1 MLLKVLGR
9 SMIILD
15 SHQAAVDLLDK
26 KGAIHSDRPTFK
38 LYELLGWTPTLT
50 FLPYG
55 EKFNKHRQMHQA
67 YLSRRKIEDFKPIQ
81 TQEARTLV
89 QHLVESPREK
99 YEKLMS
105 RFATGII
112 TQIVAGHRISS
123 DDDPYLRMSNMIYE
137 SFNDTKTPG
146 PSPLD
151 FFPFL
156 QHFPPWF
163 PGAKHMG
170 VVQAWRSTVRELH
183 DYPVR
188 MVKAERE
195 HGEASPSFV
204 LEHLERM
211 EEGDDED
218 DLKGAAATMFAAG
231 EATTW
236 TTLST
241 FILAMILYPE
251 CQTKAQKELDSVV
264 GDLRLPVFGDRG
276 SLPFVEGILQETLR
290 WNPALPLG
298 VPHRAMEN
306 NVYNGMLIPKGA
318 VILAN
323 IRGMA
328 LDETVYSNPLSF
340 HPERFLAKP
349 AGTGEPHLNQVFG
362 FGRRICTGQYVAD
375 NSLWIAIASILATC
389 TITNVLDESG
399 QIIVPERTM
408 TDGPGSHPTDIRCVI
423 SPRSPRAKTLIL
435 EAAQGSLPPAL
446 STVLCNTFIGE
457 FSLDMG
463 RQV

>member
-26 KGAIHSDRPTFK
+26 KGAIYSDRPKFE
-38 LYELLGWTPTLT
+38 LYELLGWTSSLT
-50 FLPYG
+50 FLQYG
-55 EKFNKHRQMHQA
+55 EKFNKHRQMHQT
-67 YLSRRKIEDFKPIQ
+67 YLSRSKTEDFKPIQ

-89 QHLVESPREK
+89 QHLIESPREK

-105 RFATGII
+105 RCVPSSVDFWQCLTSAKRLARFATGII

-137 SFNDTKTPG
+137 SFKNVRTPG
-146 PSPLD
+146 RSPLD

-188 MVKAERE
+188 ME

-236 TTLST
+236 TTLSI
-241 FILAMILYPE
+241 FILAMILHPE
-251 CQTKAQKELDSVV
+251 CQAKAQKEIDSVV

-290 WNPALPLG
+290 WNPVNPNDCNAYRRVTDILEG

-323 IRGMA
+323 VRGMA
-328 LDETVYSNPLSF
+328 LDESVYSNPLSF

-375 NSLWIAIASILATC
+375 NSLWIAIASVLATC

-408 TDGPGSHPTDIRCVI
+408 TEG
-423 SPRSPRAKTLIL
+423 
-435 EAAQGSLPPAL
+435 
-446 STVLCNTFIGE
+446 F
-457 FSLDMG
+457 G
-463 RQV
+463 R